1 MERYYNCG
9 HFGKVGQFITKEN
22 NVSRIQVRVRSYADA
37 EKAFGAARNPDAGR
51 PVARN
56 TRLYKRGEDYAIQL
70 HETDVV
76 TFHTDGTVTLNSGG
90 WRTMT
95 TKDRINSFSP
105 ARLFAENGLWYFG
118 GIEDRWAKMAMFED
132 GMVIGENGLPTGE
145 TEASLLRK
153 IKYIERR
160 KAKVDKMVR
169 EYIKGFL
176 NHIKENGL
184 DDPGPGDCWVCRAQT
199 PDPEKKPEKHVDDF
213 FGLEHFLSHFK
224 EKYYVRTLLLNA
236 ILEQGYASPGVIW
249 HMIKADAE
257 RKQSSY
263 HAKHALQRYFR
274 KRKVQLAEML

>member
-56 TRLYKRGEDYAIQL
+56 TRLYRRGEDYAIQL

-76 TFHTDGTVTLNSGG
+76 TFHPNGKVTLNSGG
-90 WRTMT
+90 WRTVT

-105 ARLFAENGLWYFG
+105 ARLFAENGLWYLG

-184 DDPGPGDCWVCRAQT
+184 DDPGPGDCWACAFS
-199 PDPEKKPEKHVDDF
+199 PEERKPGEMLEPM
-213 FGLEHFLSHFK
+213 GLDHLLQHFK
-224 EKYYVRTLLLNA
+224 EKYYVPSLLMKA
-236 ILEQGYASPGVIW
+236 IVEQGYANPGLIW
-249 HMIKADAE
+249 RSIKNNCEQGEESRNARD
-257 RKQSSY
+257 
-263 HAKHALQRYFR
+263 ALQYYFR
-274 KRKVQLAEML
+274 KRKVALAEML